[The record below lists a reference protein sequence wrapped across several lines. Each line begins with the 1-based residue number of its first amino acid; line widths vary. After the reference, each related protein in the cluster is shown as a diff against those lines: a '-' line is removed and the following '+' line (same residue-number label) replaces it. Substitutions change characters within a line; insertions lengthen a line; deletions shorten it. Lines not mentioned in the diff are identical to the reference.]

1 MDTKDVIIG
10 RLGPT
15 LAREVTQVVSTSEPK
30 ILPNNNDG
38 AVNRGS
44 SYMAVVATAASM
56 AKKWE
61 FNVNQDTT
69 SEAPSDDVLFSEK
82 VHPISVPAQHQ
93 NAGVFH
99 GIVQHGITHPSDVG
113 TRVPSMEQNGVG
125 TSGSPPSPSPD
136 TTPCV
141 SITLSCASMEEAR
154 EIMSFAIDIRRK
166 LERAARAPAVA
177 YYTPAVA
184 MTPTIP
190 HHNAIAPYG
199 TYQWSPGMGSP
210 PRRPFAQ
217 SVYGESN

>member
-1 MDTKDVIIG
+1 MDSKDVILG

-15 LAREVTQVVSTSEPK
+15 LACEVTHVVSLSEPK
-30 ILPNNNDG
+30 IMPINDG
-38 AVNRGS
+38 VKRGG

-61 FNVNQDTT
+61 FNMKQNTN

-82 VHPISVPAQHQ
+82 AHPVSVQHQ
-93 NAGVFH
+93 NAGLFH
-99 GIVQHGITHPSDVG
+99 GIVHGIAHPSVG
-113 TRVPSMEQNGVG
+113 THVPSMEQNGVG
-125 TSGSPPSPSPD
+125 TSGSPPLPSPD

-166 LERAARAPAVA
+166 LERTARAPF
-177 YYTPAVA
+177 YTPAVA
-184 MTPTIP
+184 MTAPTHP

-199 TYQWSPGMGSP
+199 TYQWSPGVGSP

-217 SVYGESN
+217 SVYGDSN